1 MNISTDSGAITFVS
15 GRITPDLSRSE
26 FLSTPVGTGA
36 EALKINEPFATFRI
50 RPETGV
56 IASVRF
62 REDSLEMVSV
72 LFEMKGESDNNWTR
86 KRELERKA
94 IHDKWLREEI
104 GPPPYRYSWGEIES
118 LFDEK
123 ACVSDIVVGFG
134 PLRVEKAWW
143 QKGDPK

>member
-1 MNISTDSGAITFVS
+1 MKISTDSGAITFAS

-26 FLSTPVGTGA
+26 FLRTPVGTGA
-36 EALKINEPFATFRI
+36 EALRIIAPFATFRV

-72 LFEMKGESDNNWTR
+72 LFEMKDETEENWTR

-94 IHDKWLREEI
+94 IHDQWLREEI
-104 GPPPYRYSWGEIES
+104 GPPPYRYSWGDIES

-123 ACVSDIVVGFG
+123 ACVSDIVVGYG
-134 PLRVEKAWW
+134 ALRVEKAWW
-143 QKGDPK
+143 QKDDPK